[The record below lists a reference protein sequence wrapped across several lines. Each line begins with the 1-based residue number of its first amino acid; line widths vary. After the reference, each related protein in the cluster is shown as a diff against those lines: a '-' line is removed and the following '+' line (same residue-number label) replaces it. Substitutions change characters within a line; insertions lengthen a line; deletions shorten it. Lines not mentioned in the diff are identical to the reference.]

1 MRELLNKIIRNKKIL
16 ISSLLVIMF
25 TIVLVAVLS
34 NKSTMASSDKDL
46 LSLTC
51 PDTVSAGDII
61 NCVITLD
68 TETIKGMGFET
79 HLEISDNLT
88 FDSYENNTTNNKWT
102 FGGASGT
109 GIVYFSITEEI
120 QGNYILGTLKYKVS
134 EDAKPNE
141 KFYVSLTNNLLAG
154 NDDNGDTISLILD
167 DVKAEF
173 RTLSDVNTLEGISLS
188 TGTLNEE
195 FTSDNTSYTA
205 SIDSD
210 KVVITTS
217 KTDSNSIV
225 TGDGE
230 INLHYGTNNIV
241 ITVTSELG
249 TTKDYTISIKRDYE
263 FTTDNYIYNKDNNYI
278 YTKMDSDSTTIKSN
292 INNLPNELT
301 SVVEDNKLIIKYS
314 DEVLL
319 SINIINLSSSKY
331 SITNNKVRV
340 GKNVSYEEFINNI
353 TTNGVTF
360 KLYDNDTEITSG
372 TLKEDNKLKVYY
384 EGTLLEEYNITLEY
398 LNFSDKLNVDS
409 SNDSKMI
416 KRLKVN
422 TTYGELKE
430 EISTT
435 GTITIYNGKDNA
447 KLNDSDKVKTGD
459 ILEIKLQ
466 DSTLKY
472 TISVLGDISGSVSNS
487 GKIFGDGIID
497 VGDVGQLYRYLKG
510 KTEFEDYQ
518 LSAGDIL
525 SDSSIKVNDV
535 ARLYRYIKG
544 KNSTLEVEG

>member
-1 MRELLNKIIRNKKIL
+1 MKNIVNKLKENKKIL
-16 ISSLLVIMF
+16 IPSLLVIMF
-25 TIVLVAVLS
+25 TITLVVILS

-51 PDTVSAGDII
+51 PEIVSAGDII
-61 NCVITLD
+61 SCTITLD

-79 HLEISDNLT
+79 HLETSDNLT
-88 FDSYENNTTNNKWT
+88 FDSYEVNTIDNKWNT
-102 FGGASGT
+102 GT
-109 GIVYFSITEEI
+109 GSSTAIVHYNFEEI

-141 KFYVSLTNNLLAG
+141 KFYVSLTSNLLSG
-154 NDDNGDTISLILD
+154 NNDNGETTEVILD
-167 DVKAEF
+167 DVKIEF
-173 RTLSDVNTLEGISLS
+173 RTLSDINTLDGISLS
-188 TGTLNEE
+188 MGTLNET
-195 FTSDNTSYTA
+195 FNSGTTSYTA
-205 SIDSD
+205 NIDSD
-210 KVVITTS
+210 KVTITTTR
-217 KTDSNSIV
+217 TDSNSTV

-230 INLHYGTNNIV
+230 VNLHYGTNNIV

-249 TTKDYTISIKRDYE
+249 TTKDYTVVIKRNYE
-263 FTTDNYIYNKDNNYI
+263 FTSDNYIYNKDNNYI

-301 SVVEDNKLIIKYS
+301 SVIENNKLIIKYS

-331 SITNNKVRV
+331 SITNNKIRI
-340 GKNVSYEEFINNI
+340 GMNVSYEEFINNI

-360 KLYDNDTEITSG
+360 KLFDDSNEITSG
-372 TLKEDNKLKVYY
+372 TLEENNKLKVYY
-384 EGTLLEEYNITLEY
+384 EGNLLEEYNITLEY

-409 SNDSKMI
+409 SSDNKMI

-422 TTYGELKE
+422 TTYSELKE
-430 EISTT
+430 EISTS
-435 GTITIYNGKDNA
+435 GTITIYNGKDNT

-459 ILEIKLQ
+459 ILEVKLQ
-466 DSTLKY
+466 DSTIKY
-472 TISVLGDISGSVSNS
+472 TISVLGDISGSVTKS
-487 GKIFGDGIID
+487 GKVLGDGIID

-518 LSAGDIL
+518 ISAGDIL

-544 KNSTLEVEG
+544 KNSTLEVE

>member
-1 MRELLNKIIRNKKIL
+1 MKNIVNKLKENKKIL
-16 ISSLLVIMF
+16 IPSLLVIMF
-25 TIVLVAVLS
+25 TITLVVILS

-46 LSLTC
+46 LSLAC
-51 PDTVSAGDII
+51 PEIVSAGDII
-61 NCVITLD
+61 SCTITLD

-79 HLEISDNLT
+79 HLETSNNLT
-88 FDSYENNTTNNKWT
+88 FDSYEVNTIDNKWNT
-102 FGGASGT
+102 GT
-109 GIVYFSITEEI
+109 GSSTAIVHYSFEEI

-141 KFYVSLTNNLLAG
+141 KFYVSLTSNLLSG
-154 NDDNGDTISLILD
+154 NNDNGETTEVILD
-167 DVKAEF
+167 DVKTEF
-173 RTLSDVNTLEGISLS
+173 RTLSDINTLDGISLS
-188 TGTLNEE
+188 MGTLNET
-195 FTSDNTSYTA
+195 FNSGTTSYTA
-205 SIDSD
+205 DVDSD

-217 KTDSNSIV
+217 KTDSNSKV

-230 INLHYGTNNIV
+230 VTLHYGTNNIV

-263 FTTDNYIYNKDNNYI
+263 FTIDNYIYNKDNNYI

-301 SVVEDNKLIIKYS
+301 SVIENNKLIIKYS

-331 SITNNKVRV
+331 SITNNRIRI
-340 GKNVSYEEFINNI
+340 GMNVSYEEFINNI

-360 KLYDNDTEITSG
+360 KLFDNDTEITSG

-398 LNFSDKLNVDS
+398 LSFSDKLNVDS
-409 SNDSKMI
+409 LSNNKMI

-422 TTYGELKE
+422 TIYSELKE

-435 GTITIYNGKDNA
+435 GTITIYNGKDNT

-466 DSTLKY
+466 DSTIKY
-472 TISVLGDISGSVSNS
+472 TISVLGDVSGGKSTS
-487 GKIFGDGIID
+487 GKVLGDGIID

-518 LSAGDIL
+518 ISAGDIL

-544 KNSTLEVEG
+544 KNSTLEVE